1 MKIHASVKKIVLTL
15 MCSFFL
21 MGLWGGFL
29 FPGYSYASPGDES
42 DIGPGTGLATGY
54 EAYGTYRDTSDGD
67 ELKGVWISYLEW
79 ERLPK
84 ERKSFEKAVDQMFD
98 NVKSW
103 GMNAVFVHV
112 RSHSDAMYPSDYYP
126 WSKFASGSA
135 GKDPGYDPL
144 EYMIKAA
151 HARGL
156 KFHAW
161 LNPYRVTGYLMS
173 WDEVSDSSPAKQWF
187 GSGDEAGSRRV
198 LKQGGSWYY
207 NPSFPEVRELVTKGV
222 AEIVEN
228 YQVDGIH
235 FDDYFYP
242 ELDNAN
248 PSRYFDLPE
257 YLTSGSKLS
266 VDNWRRANVNQLVA
280 ETYHTVKSINPS
292 VVFGISPRGYVK
304 ELRSSQELF
313 TDIDTWMSMEGYIDY
328 IMPQL
333 YWGFE
338 TRTAAG
344 NPAPYAFE
352 NNLKTWIDLK
362 KRGNAKLYLGLAAYR
377 AGTDTKDY
385 TGASEWLRRDDI
397 LKRQVE
403 MGRASGQVSGYCFY
417 SYSSFLEEAA
427 EKEVKNLL
435 PVLSQ

>member
-1 MKIHASVKKIVLTL
+1 MKILISVKKLILTFA
-15 MCSFFL
+15 CSFFIT
-21 MGLWGGFL
+21 GLCGGL
-29 FPGYSYASPGDES
+29 LSPGYAYGSSGDEF
-42 DIGPGTGLATGY
+42 GPGTGLTTGQ
-54 EAYGTYRDTSDGD
+54 EAYGSYRDTSNGD

-79 ERLPK
+79 EKLPK

-112 RSHSDAMYPSDYYP
+112 RSHSDAMYPSKYYP
-126 WSKFASGSA
+126 WSKFASGAA

-144 EYMIKAA
+144 DYMIKAA

-161 LNPYRVTGYLMS
+161 LNPYRITGYLMS
-173 WDEVSDSSPAKQWF
+173 WDEVPDSSLAKQWF
-187 GSGDEAGSRRV
+187 DGGAGGRRV
-198 LKQGGSWYY
+198 LNHDGAWYY

-222 AEIVEN
+222 EEIVEN

-242 ELDNAN
+242 ALDDNST
-248 PSRYFDLPE
+248 SRCFDLPE
-257 YLTSGSKLS
+257 YLTSGSELS
-266 VDNWRRANVNQLVA
+266 AANWRRANVNQLVA
-280 ETYHTVKSINPS
+280 ETYRTVKSVNPS
-292 VVFGISPRGYVK
+292 VVFGISPQGYVK
-304 ELRSSQELF
+304 HLRNNQECF
-313 TDIDTWMSMEGYIDY
+313 ADIDTWMSTEGYIDY
-328 IMPQL
+328 IMPQI

-338 TRTAAG
+338 TRTADG
-344 NPAPYAFE
+344 DPAPYAFE

-362 KRGNAKLYLGLAAYR
+362 KKGNVKLYLGLAAYR

-385 TGASEWLRRDDI
+385 TGVSEWLRRDDI
-397 LKRQVE
+397 LKRQIE
-403 MGRASGQVSGYCFY
+403 AGRQSGQVSGYCFY

-427 EKEVKNLL
+427 GKEVKNLL
-435 PVLSQ
+435 PVLAR

>member
-1 MKIHASVKKIVLTL
+1 MKIQRFIKNMVFAIVCGL
-15 MCSFFL
+15 FFT
-21 MGLWGGFL
+21 GLSGSL
-29 FPGYSYASPGDES
+29 LSIRCAYASSKDEF
-42 DIGPGTGLATGY
+42 GPGTGLAGGY
-54 EAYGTYRDTSDGD
+54 GVYSPSGD
-67 ELKGVWISYLEW
+67 AGNEEELKGVWISYLEL
-79 ERLPK
+79 EKLPK
-84 ERKSFEKAVDQMFD
+84 ERESFQKAVDQMFD
-98 NVKSW
+98 NAKSW

-112 RSHSDAMYPSDYYP
+112 RSHSDAMYPSEYYP
-126 WSKFASGSA
+126 WSKFASGAA

-144 EYMIKAA
+144 DYMIKAA

-161 LNPYRVTGYLMS
+161 LNPYRITGYLMS

-187 GSGDEAGSRRV
+187 GNGDKAESRRV
-198 LKQGGSWYY
+198 LNHNGAWYY

-242 ELDNAN
+242 ELNDDN
-248 PSRYFDLPE
+248 PSRWFDLPE
-257 YLTSGSKLS
+257 YLTSGSDLS
-266 VDNWRRANVNQLVA
+266 IANWRRANVNRLVA

-292 VVFGISPRGYVK
+292 VTFGISPQGYV
-304 ELRSSQELF
+304 EHLRSSQKLF
-313 TDIDTWMSMEGYIDY
+313 ADIDTWMSTEGYLDY
-328 IMPQL
+328 IMPQI

-338 TRTAAG
+338 TRKADKT
-344 NPAPYAFE
+344 PAPYAFE

-362 KRGNAKLYLGLAAYR
+362 NRGNVKLYLGLAAYR

-385 TGASEWLRRDDI
+385 NDISEWLRRDDI

-403 MGRASGQVSGYCFY
+403 MGRQSGQVSGYCFY

-435 PVLSQ
+435 PVLAR